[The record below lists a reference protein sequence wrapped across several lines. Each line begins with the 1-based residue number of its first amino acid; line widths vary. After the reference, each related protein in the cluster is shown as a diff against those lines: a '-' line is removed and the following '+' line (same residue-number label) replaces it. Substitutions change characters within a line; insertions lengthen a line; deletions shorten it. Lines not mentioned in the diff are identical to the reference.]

1 MSTRALLSLLAAV
14 VVALSLAPAAL
25 ADGDPASDVLLGENV
40 FYPYSP
46 QVSPSLQKTLNAE
59 TAAAKKAGF
68 PLKVALI
75 AAPVDLGVIPDLF
88 GKPQKYADFL
98 DQEISFQGK
107 QPLLVVMKA
116 GYGAQ
121 GVTAHVRADPVVD
134 RPAGQRREQRP
145 RQGRDRRRRQARRC
159 RRPPDQRRPRGPRIV
174 VRRRDQRD
182 DDHPHHPDHRRPG
195 DGRGAR
201 GGHAPA
207 AAAGRAPGD
216 LTAAARPAAGPGHA
230 WAAAG

>member
-1 MSTRALLSLLAAV
+1 MPTRALLSLLAAV

-68 PLKVALI
+68 PVKVALI

-98 DQEISFQGK
+98 DQEISFQGH

-116 GYGAQ
+116 GYGVQ
-121 GVTAHVRADPVVD
+121 GVTAHARSTVSSIAP
-134 RPAGQRREQRP
+134 PAGGVSNDLAKAAIGAVAKLAAADGHP
-145 RQGRDRRRRQARRC
+145 ISGVPGVPGTSSGGGISATTIILIILIIAALVTGAALAAVTL
-159 RRPPDQRRPRGPRIV
+159 RRPRPTE
-174 VRRRDQRD
+174 
-182 DDHPHHPDHRRPG
+182 RPE
-195 DGRGAR
+195 
-201 GGHAPA
+201 
-207 AAAGRAPGD
+207 
-216 LTAAARPAAGPGHA
+216 T
-230 WAAAG
+230 